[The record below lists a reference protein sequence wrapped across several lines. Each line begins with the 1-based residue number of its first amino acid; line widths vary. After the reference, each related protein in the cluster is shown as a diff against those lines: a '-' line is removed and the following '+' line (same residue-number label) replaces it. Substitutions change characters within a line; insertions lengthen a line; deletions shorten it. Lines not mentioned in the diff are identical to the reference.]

1 VLPARRPTSEHGV
14 PNAEAGD
21 TDTSSNIGKRNESV
35 SDASEGVSVHGA
47 AEARKSEED
56 EFGAWNEN
64 YGESIEKPR
73 AMRAPEDSNARKTV
87 DRMPEETSSDNKSE
101 TAELTSKDR
110 KGPAPPLPAR
120 RKRAPDLPKRPH
132 KRDEGLPERNELE
145 PTADRQ
151 QKVAS
156 EAGNSPE
163 PAAIADS
170 RPAVPAPVIDAEAEK
185 RGTLELEE
193 ADGIHVIDAPA
204 ESSAKED
211 EFSKR
216 SKLSSPSRNVTMEE
230 VPEDSDRGNSATT

>member
-1 VLPARRPTSEHGV
+1 MEGPTS
-14 PNAEAGD
+14 D
-21 TDTSSNIGKRNESV
+21 S
-35 SDASEGVSVHGA
+35 
-47 AEARKSEED
+47 
-56 EFGAWNEN
+56 
-64 YGESIEKPR
+64 KPE
-73 AMRAPEDSNARKTV
+73 PTE
-87 DRMPEETSSDNKSE
+87 P
-101 TAELTSKDR
+101 TSKDR

-145 PTADRQ
+145 STTERQ
-151 QKVAS
+151 QSVAS
-156 EAGNSPE
+156 EVSSTPE
-163 PAAIADS
+163 PAAIADP

-211 EFSKR
+211 EYSER

-230 VPEDSDRGNSATT
+230 VPEESDRGNSAAT

>member
-14 PNAEAGD
+14 PNTEAGD

-35 SDASEGVSVHGA
+35 SDASEGLSVHGA

-73 AMRAPEDSNARKTV
+73 AMRAPEDLNARKTV
-87 DRMPEETSSDNKSE
+87 DREPEALDYDSKSE
-101 TAELTSKDR
+101 PAELTSKDK

-132 KRDEGLPERNELE
+132 KPSEGLPERNELE
-145 PTADRQ
+145 PTAERQ
-151 QKVAS
+151 PNVAS
-156 EAGNSPE
+156 EASQPPE

-204 ESSAKED
+204 ESSAKDDHSSE
-211 EFSKR
+211 R

-230 VPEDSDRGNSATT
+230 VPEESV